1 MNFGDCMSI
10 REHTQHSQC
19 GQCVRYKLLIRRLRN
34 DSAALVHQTKCFEAH
49 LAKQYADRVV
59 YWKARTLSRIPM
71 GPTGR
76 PSICIITDAID
87 HSKFRVPRSK
97 IFNSKEMGGFIRPCM
112 DMTTVLVHGRYVLM
126 ALSEQWVR
134 KDSSWCA
141 ELLAYTLGRL
151 DDDLREAEVI
161 IQADNCSRECKNNTL
176 CRFGAML
183 VGTRRLR
190 RYEQRFL
197 ITGHSHEDIDQY
209 FSAVSSLIES
219 NSELHDPQAFVR
231 ILETWLRDP
240 SVRPNEGRREVIK
253 VDQVRDWTLGS
264 EVHSEHREHNGL
276 KSRSISKVCT

>member
-151 DDDLREAEVI
+151 DDDRRTIAVENAKTTRYVASE
-161 IQADNCSRECKNNTL
+161 QCSW
-176 CRFGAML
+176 GH
-183 VGTRRLR
+183 VVYDGT
-190 RYEQRFL
+190 
-197 ITGHSHEDIDQY
+197 SN
-209 FSAVSSLIES
+209 ASSLPATAMKILTS
-219 NSELHDPQAFVR
+219 TLVR
-231 ILETWLRDP
+231 YLP
-240 SVRPNEGRREVIK
+240 
-253 VDQVRDWTLGS
+253 
-264 EVHSEHREHNGL
+264 
-276 KSRSISKVCT
+276 

>member
-1 MNFGDCMSI
+1 MSI

-141 ELLAYTLGRL
+141 ELLAYT
-151 DDDLREAEVI
+151 
-161 IQADNCSRECKNNTL
+161 C
-176 CRFGAML
+176 FGAML

-219 NSELHDPQAFVR
+219 NSELHDPRAFVR

-264 EVHSEHREHNGL
+264 EVHSEHRENGL
-276 KSRSISKVCT
+276 KSRSISTVCT

>member
-1 MNFGDCMSI
+1 
-10 REHTQHSQC
+10 
-19 GQCVRYKLLIRRLRN
+19 
-34 DSAALVHQTKCFEAH
+34 
-49 LAKQYADRVV
+49 
-59 YWKARTLSRIPM
+59 M

-87 HSKFRVPRSK
+87 HNKFRVPRSK

-126 ALSEQWVR
+126 ALSEEWVR
-134 KDSSWCA
+134 KDSSWGT

-151 DDDLREAEVI
+151 GDDLREAEVI

-219 NSELHDPQAFVR
+219 NSELHDPHAFVR
-231 ILETWLRDP
+231 TLETWLRDA
-240 SVRPNEGRREVIK
+240 SVRPNERLREVIK
-253 VDQVRDWTLGS
+253 VGQVRDWTLGS
-264 EVHSEHREHNGL
+264 EWL
-276 KSRSISKVCT
+276 